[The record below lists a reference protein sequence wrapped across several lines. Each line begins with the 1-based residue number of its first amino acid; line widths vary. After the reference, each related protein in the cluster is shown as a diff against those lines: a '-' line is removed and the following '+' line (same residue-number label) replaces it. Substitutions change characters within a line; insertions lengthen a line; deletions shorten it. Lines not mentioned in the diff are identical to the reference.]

1 MSELAPQ
8 QQSQSMLVDHDRKWP
23 MNVTLVRVP
32 RSNYVGYNDVHALA
46 RSLSIGVNLKL
57 MLHRVDWLR

>member
-1 MSELAPQ
+1 
-8 QQSQSMLVDHDRKWP
+8 MLVDHDRKWP